1 MSRGGR
7 NAALF
12 VADKRSN
19 PGTCAGKLKQYSAGD
34 RLKLMKTISL
44 AAAGAAAIAAL
55 AFLAVPGT
63 GAPPPP
69 KPAAPSQ
76 PLKLGTPPPRVE
88 AQPSSMN
95 QVQLTFA
102 PVVKRIAPAVVN
114 VYARSVA
121 QVQVNPLFNDPFF
134 SQFFGATPEMRQRVQ
149 QSLGSG
155 VIVRADGLILTN
167 NHVVAGG
174 TDIVVALNDKREFKA
189 KVLTAD
195 PRTDLAVVKI
205 DTKGERLPVVPFG
218 DSDAV
223 QVGDLVLAI
232 GDPFGVG
239 QTVTMGIVSALAR
252 TQGSANDYQFFIQ
265 TDAAINPGNSGGAL
279 VTTDGKLAGINT
291 AIYSRS
297 GGNIGIGFAIPAN
310 LARRVVEGVEG
321 GGSVKLAW
329 IGANGQAVTSAIAE
343 SIGLPRPGGVL
354 IKDIYPGGPLAD
366 AGVKSGDV
374 VLSVDG
380 ANVDDMQSL
389 NYRIAT
395 RKPGDTVKV
404 RVESG
409 KNMRDVS
416 VKLAL
421 PPENPPRELTA
432 ITGRNPLTGAK
443 VENLSP
449 AVALELQA
457 DLLAKGVVI
466 VSVDPNSYSGN
477 YGFQSGDIVKSV
489 NGVNINRVGELSR
502 ALNGASHWDLVI
514 ERGNR
519 RLTLSVDA

>member
-1 MSRGGR
+1 
-7 NAALF
+7 
-12 VADKRSN
+12 
-19 PGTCAGKLKQYSAGD
+19 
-34 RLKLMKTISL
+34 MKTVSL
-44 AAAGAAAIAAL
+44 AAAFLVAIVAL
-55 AFLAVPGT
+55 AFWTMPGA
-63 GAPPPP
+63 GAPPTTRLVAPQQLRLPP
-69 KPAAPSQ
+69 AS
-76 PLKLGTPPPRVE
+76 PPRNE
-88 AQPSSMN
+88 TQPSSMG

-155 VIVRADGLILTN
+155 VLVRADGLILTN
-167 NHVVAGG
+167 NHVVEGG

-195 PRTDLAVVKI
+195 PRTDLAVLKI
-205 DTKGERLPVVPFG
+205 DTKGEKLPTVPFG

-223 QVGDLVLAI
+223 QIGDLVLAI

-239 QTVTMGIVSALAR
+239 QSVTMGIVSALAR

-321 GGSVKLAW
+321 GGSVRLAW
-329 IGANGQAVTSAIAE
+329 IGATGQAVTSAIAE
-343 SIGLPRPGGVL
+343 SLGLAKPGGVL
-354 IKDIYPGGPLAD
+354 VKDVYPGGPLSN
-366 AGVKSGDV
+366 AGVKMGEV
-374 VLSVDG
+374 IMSVDG
-380 ANVDDMQSL
+380 AAVDDMQSL

-395 RKPGDTVKV
+395 HKPGDKV
-404 RVESG
+404 ALRIASG
-409 KNMRDVS
+409 KTVRDAAAT
-416 VKLAL
+416 LAL
-421 PPENPPRELTA
+421 PPETPPREATVIA
-432 ITGRNPLTGAK
+432 GRNPLTGAK

-449 AVALELQA
+449 AAALDLQM
-457 DLLAKGVVI
+457 DLLAKGVAI
-466 VSVDPNSYSGN
+466 VSVNPNSYSGSLR
-477 YGFQSGDIVKSV
+477 FQPGDIVRSV
-489 NGVNINRVGELSR
+489 NGVSINRVSDLNR
-502 ALNGASHWDLVI
+502 AVSGVNHWDIVF

-519 RLTLSVDA
+519 RLTLSVNG